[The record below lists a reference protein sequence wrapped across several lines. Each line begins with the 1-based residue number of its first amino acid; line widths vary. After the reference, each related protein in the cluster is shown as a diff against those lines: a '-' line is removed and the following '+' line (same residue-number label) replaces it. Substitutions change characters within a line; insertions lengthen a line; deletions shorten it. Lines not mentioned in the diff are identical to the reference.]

1 MSSTTEAQSETVE
14 TRDAWTYLGLSN
26 EAVETLRDE
35 LVSAVPDE
43 WVRVDDAHISIL
55 PGFNLPAQEMP
66 KAIHVLEHIREHYAE
81 TEIPVTGVECFH
93 ELDEAEP
100 SFVVKLDM
108 EIDLEAMREEQKA
121 LIESYGGS
129 LKYDPVEPHVTL
141 FKAGDGGDE
150 HEPLSDAQRSE
161 LSEAIDNVDVPETL
175 TVERVEAETF

>member
-1 MSSTTEAQSETVE
+1 MSSTQTESETMQ
-14 TRDAWTYLGLSN
+14 TRDAWTYLAMSN
-26 EAVETLRDE
+26 EAVEALRDE

-43 WVRVDDAHISIL
+43 WERIDDSHISIL

-66 KAIHVLEHIREHYAE
+66 LVIHILESVREHYAE
-81 TEIPVTGVECFH
+81 TEIPVNGVECFH
-93 ELDEAEP
+93 ELDEDEP

-108 EIDLEAMREEQKA
+108 EIDLEAVRAEQEGV
-121 LIESYGGS
+121 IETYGGS

-175 TVERVEAETF
+175 TVESVEAETF